1 MPRQGRP
8 LGQGMGLGEHGQGW
22 SCCNPVALLQR
33 SLPCSPN
40 SKRIPSLLAKGR
52 HRGKGDPWEKQVN
65 ECY

>member
-1 MPRQGRP
+1 
-8 LGQGMGLGEHGQGW
+8 MGLGEHGQGW